1 MVAASEGDPTPT
13 TTVPPGLTLNL
24 GPLTTTFAPPGNCT
38 SLTLGYYGHRVSMS
52 MNVTTVLQWNRG
64 YECPTTYGGSL
75 FQLIS
80 SCFPERY
87 GPAYNNIQDWRGPDA
102 PARGHP
108 ADPDLLPDHDVDV
121 SHRVHVEHPV
131 QGADGARLLPE
142 VSPVGPGDGEIIP
155 NQNELQTVGSHGAS
169 GFRCYAPYTCIST
182 PPLSAT
188 VTADMSQGCPSKS
201 MNRTTSTQLIS
212 SDIWPF
218 VFAPQVVLVRGND
231 TATAAASGSSGP
243 STTSSASGDGDARGG
258 LSTATKAAIGTALPL
273 ILIVLALAGYVFYRR
288 RSRSKAEAG
297 AASEQESG
305 LPGMNKPELDATPS
319 PFGPSLG
326 PESELDGTPRGAD
339 STSAGHPVSELPG
352 SGAATAVGA
361 MCELPGDGEFATRTA
376 QPRESDGIAA
386 DDEEGETGQG
396 ASINGASEPKAHD
409 TKEHR
414 C

>member
-102 PARGHP
+102 VWPLYSPG
-108 ADPDLLPDHDVDV
+108 LLCPSGYTTGCTMVYSPPGATQPIQTSFPTTTSTYPTV
-121 SHRVHVEHPV
+121 STWSILSK
-131 QGADGARLLPE
+131 G
-142 VSPVGPGDGEIIP
+142 
-155 NQNELQTVGSHGAS
+155 QTAHGCCPS